1 MGEKDHSHRSLG
13 ADAALWYVPLDV
25 FRRVRTADVDTRS
38 RVALLADLCRI
49 NTLYM
54 IMRAGSGHIGS
65 SFSSTDLI
73 TWLWMQELVDP
84 NSGAPG
90 SDVYFSS
97 KGHDAPALYSLLIAL
112 EKLDFD
118 LVHKLRQIDGL
129 PGHPDIAT
137 PFIATNT
144 GSLGMGISKAYGMA
158 RANRFKNAGGRIFV
172 MTGDGELQEGQI
184 WESLQP
190 VANEQLSDITVI
202 VDHNKYQSDTLV
214 SAVSDLGPLEEKF
227 RAFGWEV
234 RRGDGHDPSAI
245 QRALEHFAAVN
256 DRPKVF
262 IADTIKGKGVSFM
275 EGLACGDQT
284 YHFHAGAPSLEN
296 YLAATSEL
304 LDRVNRSL
312 QTLGESP
319 VSLAS
324 GPLPV
329 RITPSQPEKIVL
341 AYGDELLAM
350 ARQRPEIVVLD
361 ADLLTDCGIE
371 AFRAELP
378 DRFIECG
385 IAEQHMVS
393 AAGGLALRGM
403 LPVVHSFAC
412 FLTTRANEHI
422 YNNATERTRIIYVGT
437 LAGAIPGGPGHSH
450 QSVRDISAIGAVP
463 GLVAIEPCSE
473 REARLA
479 IRWAVEDNA
488 ASTYLRF
495 VNVPIDLPYSLP
507 ADYRLEV
514 GRGVTLRAGRDVA
527 IVGYGTA
534 LLSNAYRAAEEL
546 QRDGIAA
553 AVIDLPWLN
562 RIDDAWAHETL
573 GRFTTVITL
582 DNHYVEFGQGVMIA
596 AALARTQ
603 TSVDVVPIGL
613 REIPACGSNA
623 DVLAHHG
630 LDAAS
635 IAGTIRT
642 RVRGDRGARTE
653 FAEGTAAEARRHGG
667 AEVSLFN
674 FNKYS

>member
-1 MGEKDHSHRSLG
+1 MGEKDHSHRALG
-13 ADAALWYVPLDV
+13 SDAALWYVPLEV
-25 FRRVRTADVDTRS
+25 FTRVRAVKTETAE
-38 RVALLADLCRI
+38 RVLLLGDLCRI

-73 TWLWMQELVDP
+73 TWLWTQELVNP

-112 EKLDFD
+112 EKLDFH
-118 LVHKLRQIDGL
+118 LVDKLRQINGL
-129 PGHPDIAT
+129 PGHPDVFT

-158 RANRFKNAGGRIFV
+158 RANRYTGTGGRIFV

-190 VANEQLSDITVI
+190 VANEKLGEITVI

-214 SAVSDLGPLEEKF
+214 SAVSDLGPLEDKF

-234 RRGDGHDPSAI
+234 ARGDGHDPAT
-245 QRALEHFAAVN
+245 FARIFGQFRTVT

-262 IADTIKGKGVSFM
+262 IADTIKGRGVSFM

-284 YHFHAGAPSLEN
+284 YHFHAGAPSMKD
-296 YLAATSEL
+296 YLAATQEL
-304 LDRVNRSL
+304 LDRVNSRLDALSQPAVAL
-312 QTLGESP
+312 Q
-319 VSLAS
+319 S
-324 GPLPV
+324 GPLPSRV
-329 RITPSQPEKIVL
+329 TPKAPEKIVL

-361 ADLLTDCGIE
+361 ADLLSDCGIE
-371 AFRAELP
+371 AFRVALP

-422 YNNATERTRIIYVGT
+422 YNNATERRKIIYVGT
-437 LAGAIPGGPGHSH
+437 LAGVVPGGPGHSH

-463 GLVAIEPCSE
+463 GLIAFEPASE
-473 REARLA
+473 REARLG
-479 IRWAVEDNA
+479 IRWAVEENPD
-488 ASTYLRF
+488 STYLRF
-495 VNVPIDLPYSLP
+495 VNVPLDLPYSLP
-507 ADYRLEV
+507 AEYRLRV
-514 GRGVTLRAGRDVA
+514 GRGAALRAGEDVA
-527 IVGYGTA
+527 IVGYGTV
-534 LLSNAYRAAEEL
+534 LLSNAYRAADLLAGE
-546 QRDGIAA
+546 GINT

-562 RIDDAWAHETL
+562 RIDDEWVREEL
-573 GRFTTVITL
+573 GRYPVVITL
-582 DNHYVEFGQGVMIA
+582 DNHYLEFGQGVMVA
-596 AALARTQ
+596 AAMARAGARTRI
-603 TSVDVVPIGL
+603 VPIGL
-613 REIPACGSNA
+613 TEIPACGSNA

-635 IAGTIRT
+635 IA
-642 RVRGDRGARTE
+642 RVARE
-653 FAEGTAAEARRHGG
+653 HAGSRAGLAR
-667 AEVSLFN
+667 
-674 FNKYS
+674 

>member
-1 MGEKDHSHRSLG
+1 MGEKDHSHRALG
-13 ADAALWYVPLDV
+13 DAALSFVPLPE
-25 FRRVRTADVDTRS
+25 FRRIRSAELDTDA
-38 RVALLADLCRI
+38 RVALLGDLCRI

-65 SFSSTDLI
+65 SFSSTDVI
-73 TWLWMQELVDP
+73 TWLWTQLLRNP
-84 NSGAPG
+84 NSGEPG
-90 SDVYFSS
+90 ADVYFSS
-97 KGHDAPALYSLLIAL
+97 KGHDAPAFYSLLIAL
-112 EKLDFD
+112 EKLDFE

-129 PGHPDIAT
+129 PGHPDVST

-158 RANRFKNAGGRIFV
+158 RANRFKGDGGRIFL

-190 VANEQLSDITVI
+190 VANERLGEITVI

-214 SAVSDLGPLEEKF
+214 AAVSDLGPLEEKF

-234 RRGDGHDPSAI
+234 RRGDGHDPRVLSDTFA
-245 QRALEHFAAVN
+245 HFEEIT

-284 YHFHAGAPSLEN
+284 YQFHAGAPSVDN
-296 YLAATSEL
+296 YVKATNEL
-304 LDRVNRSL
+304 LDRINGRL
-312 QTLGESP
+312 EALGHSP
-319 VSLAS
+319 VALERA
-324 GPLPV
+324 PLPV
-329 RITPSQPEKIVL
+329 RTPPRQPEKIVL

-371 AFRAELP
+371 AFREELP

-393 AAGGLALRGM
+393 AAGGLALKGM

-422 YNNATERTRIIYVGT
+422 YNNATERRKIIYVGT
-437 LAGAIPGGPGHSH
+437 LAGVVPGGPGHSH

-463 GLVAIEPCSE
+463 GLIAFEPANE
-473 REARLA
+473 REARMG
-479 IRWAVEDNA
+479 IRWAVEENRE
-488 ASTYLRF
+488 STYLRF
-495 VNVPIDLPYSLP
+495 VNVPLDLPYTLP
-507 ADYRLEV
+507 KDYRLAV
-514 GRGVTLRAGRDVA
+514 GRGATLRQGRDAV
-527 IVGYGTA
+527 IVGYGTI
-534 LLSNAYRAAEEL
+534 LLANAYAAADAL
-546 QRDGIAA
+546 AADGIDV

-562 RIDDAWAHETL
+562 RIDDTWVDEHL
-573 GRFTTVITL
+573 GRYPLVLTL
-582 DNHYVEFGQGVMIA
+582 DNHYLEFGQGVMVA

-603 TSVDVVPIGL
+603 AKTNVVPIGL
-613 REIPACGSNA
+613 TEIPACGSNA

-635 IAGTIRT
+635 IA
-642 RVRGDRGARTE
+642 RVVRDRVGSAKV
-653 FAEGTAAEARRHGG
+653 AS
-667 AEVSLFN
+667 SL
-674 FNKYS
+674 